1 MFFFEEIE
9 RSTTLLKKG
18 KCLLYPTDTVW
29 GLGCD
34 AFNLHAVEKIYKI
47 KNRNLYKSMI
57 ILVENMDRLYELV
70 EGIPDLVVKLIND
83 NLHKRKKPITI
94 VYENIR
100 KTITNLFSINNKK
113 SKTLAIRLT
122 NDPFCVHLIRKLDRP
137 IISTSANL
145 SGEPTPQSFYEIH
158 PSILNQVDYAV
169 NFRRKE
175 KSKYNGSSILKIVS
189 NNKIKIL
196 RM

>member
-1 MFFFEEIE
+1 MFFFYREIKK
-9 RSTTLLKKG
+9 SVTFLKRG

-47 KNRNLYKSMI
+47 KNRNLSKNMI
-57 ILVENMDRLYELV
+57 LLVESMERLSELV
-70 EGIPDLVVKLIND
+70 KEIPDLVIKLINE
-83 NLHKRKKPITI
+83 NYSHRKKPITI

-100 KTITNLFSINNKK
+100 KTVTNLFSKKNK
-113 SKTLAIRLT
+113 SNTLAIRLT
-122 NDPFCVHLIRKLDRP
+122 KDPFCAHLIRKLDRP
-137 IISTSANL
+137 IVSTSANL
-145 SGEPTPQSFYEIH
+145 SGFPPPQSFSEIN
-158 PSILNQVDYAV
+158 PSILNQIDYAV

-175 KSKYNGSSILKIVS
+175 KSRYNGSSIIKIVS